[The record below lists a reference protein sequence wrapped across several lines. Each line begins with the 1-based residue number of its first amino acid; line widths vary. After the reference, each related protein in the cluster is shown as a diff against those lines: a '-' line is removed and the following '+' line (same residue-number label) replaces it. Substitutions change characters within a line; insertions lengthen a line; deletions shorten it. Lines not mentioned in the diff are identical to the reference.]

1 MINNAITYYVS
12 TYNNGSVSKY
22 DTHKKSELREVYNN
36 MLKINKKSPLYK
48 LASTDTVKQYA
59 IDLKET
65 ARQIKY
71 VAANLTDEDGN
82 ISGSSKKKAIS
93 SNNKVAIAK
102 YIGESSD
109 KSDVIDD
116 IELNVMKLASPQV
129 NVGNF
134 LQPDSYGLPKG
145 PYSFDLSI
153 GDYTYEFQFNVKSN
167 DTNLDIQ
174 QRLSRLI
181 NKSNVGVQAEVIE
194 NATSHTALQIT
205 SDATGVSSYS
215 NRGLTFA
222 IVDTPGEENG
232 DAVKFLG
239 LDRVYEEPSN
249 AIFTINGIEKSS
261 ASNTISIP
269 DQFEIELVGTSV
281 EGDNTLIGLKPDFD
295 ALVENL
301 NEFIETYN
309 GTVDFARN
317 KMSDT
322 YESGQFYRDI
332 SNIAKNY
339 KHSLDASGF
348 TVLPDGHLQLEE
360 SLLTQAAREGTLTEN
375 LSKLNQFKN
384 SLVRKSENISLNP
397 VQYIDKKMIAYPH
410 PTRNMPSPY
419 VTSMYSGFLFNG
431 YI

>member
-1 MINNAITYYVS
+1 MINNALTYYVS
-12 TYNNGSVSKY
+12 TYNRGSLSKY

-71 VAANLTDEDGN
+71 VAANLTDEEGN

-134 LQPDSYGLPKG
+134 LQPDSYGLSKG

-194 NATSHTALQIT
+194 NATGHTALQIT

-222 IVDTPGEENG
+222 IADTPGEENG

-249 AIFTINGIEKSS
+249 AIFTINGVEKSS

-339 KHSLDASGF
+339 KQSLDASGF

-384 SLVRKSENISLNP
+384 SLVRKSENIALNP

>member
-1 MINNAITYYVS
+1 MQ
-12 TYNNGSVSKY
+12 K
-22 DTHKKSELREVYNN
+22 
-36 MLKINKKSPLYK
+36 
-48 LASTDTVKQYA
+48 
-59 IDLKET
+59 
-65 ARQIKY
+65 
-71 VAANLTDEDGN
+71 
-82 ISGSSKKKAIS
+82 
-93 SNNKVAIAK
+93 
-102 YIGESSD
+102 
-109 KSDVIDD
+109 
-116 IELNVMKLASPQV
+116 
-129 NVGNF
+129 
-134 LQPDSYGLPKG
+134 DSYGLPKG

-194 NATSHTALQIT
+194 NAIGQTALQIT
-205 SDATGVSSYS
+205 SDATGVSSFG
-215 NRGLTFA
+215 NKGLTFV
-222 IVDTPGEENG
+222 ISDTPGEENG
-232 DAVKFLG
+232 DAVQFLG
-239 LDRVYEEPSN
+239 LDRVYSDPSN
-249 AIFTINGIEKSS
+249 AVFTINGIEKTS

-281 EGDNTLIGLKPDFD
+281 EGDETLIGLKPDFD

-301 NEFIETYN
+301 NDFIEVYN
-309 GTVDFARN
+309 GTVDFAKN
-317 KMSDT
+317 KMSNT

-332 SNIAKNY
+332 SNIAKTY
-339 KHSLDASGF
+339 KHSLEASGF

-360 SLLTQAAREGTLTEN
+360 SLLTQAAREGTLTDN
-375 LSKLNQFKN
+375 LDKLNQFKN
-384 SLVRKSENISLNP
+384 SLVRKSENIALNP

>member
-12 TYNNGSVSKY
+12 TYNRGSVSKY

-93 SNNKVAIAK
+93 SNNKVATAK

-109 KSDVIDD
+109 KTDVVDD

-134 LQPDSYGLPKG
+134 LQKDSYGLPKG

-194 NATSHTALQIT
+194 NAIGQTALQIT
-205 SDATGVSSYS
+205 SDATGVSSFG
-215 NRGLTFA
+215 NKGLTFV
-222 IVDTPGEENG
+222 ISDTPGEENG
-232 DAVKFLG
+232 DAVQFLG
-239 LDRVYEEPSN
+239 LDRVYSDPSN
-249 AIFTINGIEKSS
+249 AVFTINGIEKTS

-281 EGDNTLIGLKPDFD
+281 EGDETLIGLKPDFD

-301 NEFIETYN
+301 NDFIEVYN
-309 GTVDFARN
+309 GTVDFAKN
-317 KMSDT
+317 KMSNT

-332 SNIAKNY
+332 SNIAKTY
-339 KHSLDASGF
+339 KHSLEASGF

-360 SLLTQAAREGTLTEN
+360 SLLTQAAREGTLTDN
-375 LSKLNQFKN
+375 LDKLNQFKN
-384 SLVRKSENISLNP
+384 SLVRKSENIALNP